1 MIEYMDSNL
10 KTSNY
15 NKVMNWRDV
24 YQLPLHSDTESVSY
38 VWSNNEVMTFDFDF
52 DYEYGEKRMMVDK
65 IVEKLNGDSSIK
77 FDSEFT
83 IQNGIDFYYDGK
95 YAFCIRGWGYL
106 TGGGALHLSN
116 DEAVSIQDDFAKW
129 VLETLNN

>member
-1 MIEYMDSNL
+1 
-10 KTSNY
+10 
-15 NKVMNWRDV
+15 MNWRDV
-24 YQLPLHSDTESVSY
+24 YQLPLHSDIESGSY
-38 VWSNNEVMTFDFDF
+38 VWSNNGIMTFTFDFYY
-52 DYEYGEKRMMVDK
+52 DYDENRMMVNK

-83 IQNGIDFYYDGK
+83 IQNGIDFYYSGK
-95 YAFCIRGWGYL
+95 YVFCIRGWGHL